1 MRRETCA
8 KPSLPPDLAAAW
20 PARVLVYAASVQ
32 GVASA

>member
-8 KPSLPPDLAAAW
+8 KRSLSPVW
-20 PARVLVYAASVQ
+20 RQRVPLESVYAASVQ